1 MRKLTYC
8 AALLLAATRAALAQ
22 DLSTI
27 QAHNERFSAAFNS
40 GDFAAVARLYAV
52 DARILPP
59 GAEMMQGR
67 EAIQGYW
74 TAAADTV
81 GNAKL
86 TAIDVKPMG
95 ESHAREI
102 GKFTLKTKGDSPQEI
117 VGKYVVIWQKEGE
130 DWQIADD
137 IWNTNN

>member
-1 MRKLTYC
+1 MRKLLC
-8 AALLLAATRAALAQ
+8 CSALFLAATRAALAQ

-27 QAHNERFSAAFNS
+27 QAHNERFNAAFNS
-40 GDFAAVARLYAV
+40 GDMAAVAQLYTE

-86 TAIDVKPMG
+86 TAIDVKPLG

-102 GKFTLKTKGDSPQEI
+102 GRFTLKTKGENPQEI
-117 VGKYVVIWQKEGE
+117 VGKYIVIWQKAGE

-137 IWNTNN
+137 IWNTHN

>member
-1 MRKLTYC
+1 MRKLLYGS
-8 AALLLAATRAALAQ
+8 ALFLAATSAAMAQ

-27 QAHNERFSAAFNS
+27 QAHNDRFGAAFNS
-40 GDFAAVARLYAV
+40 GDMAAVARMYAE
-52 DARILPP
+52 DARIFPP

-86 TAIDVKPMG
+86 TAIDVKPLG
-95 ESHAREI
+95 ANHAREI
-102 GKFTLKTKGDSPQEI
+102 GKFTLKTKGESPQEI
-117 VGKYVVIWQKEGE
+117 VGKYIVIWQKAGD